1 MSDHLGPLAFYA
13 PLKSPHHA
21 APSGDRTMARL
32 LVKALER
39 AGFAPRLASEL
50 RTLDKAGSR
59 EAQEAIRD
67 ASLREVDRLVGAWAA
82 LPTPE
87 RPRLWFTYHLYYKAP
102 DWIGPRVADA
112 LGIPYIVAE
121 ASRAMKRAT
130 GPWALGHAAAEA
142 ALARAD
148 VVFVMTDADREALE
162 RGKAER
168 QTLVSLPPFIDLDGW
183 PRMPAGRRKAGE
195 VPRLLTV
202 AMMRPGDKLASYR
215 ILAAALARIAEMP
228 WQLDVVGDGEMRDTV
243 ERLFAPLRSRV
254 VFHGERDKPNA
265 LAEFYAQADLLVWPA
280 VNEAYGMA
288 LLEAQA
294 FGCPVAA
301 GAYPGVSAVVRDGE
315 TGVLTAPGDPQAFAG
330 AVAMLLRDAALRR
343 RLGDSG
349 REAVR
354 QGRDIDGAAR
364 CLRAALLPL
373 ALAEPAAS

>member
-1 MSDHLGPLAFYA
+1 MRRPPAIERWRACWS
-13 PLKSPHHA
+13 
-21 APSGDRTMARL
+21 RRWT
-32 LVKALER
+32 R

-67 ASLREVDRLVGAWAA
+67 ASLREADRLVGAWAA
-82 LPTPE
+82 LPNPE
-87 RPRLWFTYHLYYKAP
+87 RPRLWFTYHLDDKAP

-121 ASRAMKRAT
+121 ASRATKRAT

-148 VVFVMTDADREALE
+148 VVFVMTEADREALE

-168 QTLVSLPPFIDLDGW
+168 QTLVRFPPSSTSTG
-183 PRMPAGRRKAGE
+183 GRGCQSGGASRARS
-195 VPRLLTV
+195 PRLLTV

-228 WQLDVVGDGEMRDTV
+228 WQLDVVGDGEVRDTV
-243 ERLFAPLRSRV
+243 ERLFASLGRRV
-254 VFHGERDKPNA
+254 IFHGECDKPNA

-301 GAYPGVSAVVRDGE
+301 GAYPGVSAVVRDGDGRPVGPRGPA
-315 TGVLTAPGDPQAFAG
+315 GV
-330 AVAMLLRDAALRR
+330 RR
-343 RLGDSG
+343 R
-349 REAVR
+349 RRHA
-354 QGRDIDGAAR
+354 AAR
-364 CLRAALLPL
+364 PCLAA
-373 ALAEPAAS
+373 ATRR